1 MLHAIAIG
9 LLAGWGSHR
18 IEIVLEWISGSLYA
32 RGWKHVLFLLPYT
45 LVGMIA
51 LPILRRPLELL
62 RFEET
67 VARSFGLAYRTQFTI
82 TLGVACCLAA
92 SAVGVVGPII
102 FVGLMCPH
110 LARFMAGRRTPLVLQ
125 GGIPA
130 GLKAV
135 SVALMPGPA
144 KFPVINLIDKLTL

>member
-1 MLHAIAIG
+1 MPGAPRQPGCPTMTRIS
-9 LLAGWGSHR
+9 LLALAAVA
-18 IEIVLEWISGSLYA
+18 VLGVAPQAHAADAPAAQLGP
-32 RGWKHVLFLLPYT
+32 RPFFLVDDMADSDLKT
-45 LVGMIA
+45 A
-51 LPILRRPLELL
+51 LKACANGP
-62 RFEET
+62 F
-67 VARSFGLAYRTQFTI
+67 YRTQFTI